1 MTRSAVTRPSLSAL
15 LSPDELRQLAEAHFG
30 TAMRT
35 GNDPERRRLLAFAD
49 TLIDLAETKELL
61 LRYERRLLH

>member
-1 MTRSAVTRPSLSAL
+1 MARPALSAL
-15 LSPDELRQLAEAHFG
+15 LSPDELTQRAEAHF
-30 TAMRT
+30 AEAIRT
-35 GNDPERRRLLAFAD
+35 ESDPERRRMLALAD